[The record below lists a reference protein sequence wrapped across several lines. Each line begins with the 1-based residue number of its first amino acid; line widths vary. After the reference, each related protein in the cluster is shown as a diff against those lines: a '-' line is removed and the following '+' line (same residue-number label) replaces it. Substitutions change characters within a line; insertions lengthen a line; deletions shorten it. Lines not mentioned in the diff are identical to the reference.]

1 VVGPPWH
8 SIPAARNFLAT
19 PLEAMMDDDLQAL
32 VFIIYFVANIL
43 VLYLV
48 NRSRF
53 LESVD

>member
-1 VVGPPWH
+1 
-8 SIPAARNFLAT
+8 
-19 PLEAMMDDDLQAL
+19 MDDDLQAL
-32 VFIIYFVANIL
+32 VFIVYFVANIL